1 MGSYGGNRVV
11 GGTEMKSILTKDN
24 ICAFSLGIALIACVL
39 SGYNDNVACTIAGSL
54 GGVITGKMI
63 AGGDKNGTDNAQSTK
78 KP

>member
-1 MGSYGGNRVV
+1 
-11 GGTEMKSILTKDN
+11 MKSIVTKDN
-24 ICAFSLGIALIACVL
+24 ICAFSLGIALIACIL

-54 GGVITGKMI
+54 GGVITGKML

>member
-1 MGSYGGNRVV
+1 MGGHGGYCAF
-11 GGTEMKSILTKDN
+11 GGAEMKSILTKDN
-24 ICAFSLGIALIACVL
+24 ICAFSLGIALIACIL

-54 GGVITGKMI
+54 GGVITGKML